1 MLISQPLPSSLVCKM
16 LIKTR
21 GIVLSYLRY
30 RETSIIARIYT
41 ERLGVQSYVVNG
53 VRKAKPPGRIALF
66 QPFTLLDLVAYVAR
80 GSGGLT
86 RLSEFR
92 CSEPFSTLP
101 YEVQKSSVVLFLSEV
116 VGRAVREEEENEPLF
131 QFLHDSILAFD
142 QQTKGSE
149 NFALV
154 FLLQLSTY
162 LGFGIST
169 GAELTDQV
177 IMAGHAPTAKGATGP
192 ATLRLREFEIYF
204 DELLRDPATSTIPN
218 GRVRHE
224 LLTVLIRYYQLHIE
238 QLGDIR
244 SLDILSQVLAE

>member
-1 MLISQPLPSSLVCKM
+1 M

-21 GIVLSYLRY
+21 GIVLSYLKY
-30 RETSIIARIYT
+30 RETSIIARVYT

-116 VGRAVREEEENEPLF
+116 VGRAVREEEQNEPLF
-131 QFLHDSILAFD
+131 HFLHDSILAFD

-154 FLLQLSTY
+154 FLLELSTY

-177 IMAGHAPTAKGATGP
+177 IMAGHAATSKGAIGP
-192 ATLRLREFEIYF
+192 ATLRLREFETYF

-224 LLTVLIRYYQLHIE
+224 LLTVLIRYYQLHVE
-238 QLGDIR
+238 QLGEIR

>member
-1 MLISQPLPSSLVCKM
+1 M

-21 GIVLSYLRY
+21 GIVLSYLKY

-66 QPFTLLDLVAYVAR
+66 QPFTLLELVAYVAR

-92 CSEPFSTLP
+92 CAEPFQSLP
-101 YEVQKSSVVLFLSEV
+101 YDVRKSSVVLLLSEILS
-116 VGRAVREEEENEPLF
+116 RAVREEEQNEPLF
-131 QFLHDSILAFD
+131 NFLHDSLQTFD
-142 QQTKGSE
+142 QQTTGTE

-154 FLLQLSTY
+154 FLLGLTAY
-162 LGFGIST
+162 LGFGISS

-177 IMAGHAPTAKGATGP
+177 IMAGHTATAHGATGP
-192 ATLRLREFEIYF
+192 ATLRLREFDGYL
-204 DELLRDPATSTIPN
+204 DELLRDPAHSTIPN
-218 GRVRHE
+218 GRIRHE
-224 LLTVLIRYYQLHIE
+224 LLNVLIRYYQLHVE
-238 QLGDIR
+238 QMGEIR
-244 SLDILSQVLAE
+244 SLDILSEVLS

>member
-1 MLISQPLPSSLVCKM
+1 M

-21 GIVLSYLRY
+21 GIVLSYLKY

-41 ERLGVQSYVVNG
+41 EQLGVQSYVVNG

-92 CSEPFSTLP
+92 CSEPFVSLP

-116 VGRAVREEEENEPLF
+116 VGRAIREEEQNEPLF
-131 QFLHDSILAFD
+131 QFLHRSLLAFD
-142 QQTKGSE
+142 QQTRGAE

-162 LGFGIST
+162 LGFGISS
-169 GAELTDQV
+169 GAGLTDQV
-177 IMAGHAPTAKGATGP
+177 IMAGHVPTTKGATGP
-192 ATLRLREFEIYF
+192 ATLRLREFDIYF

-224 LLTVLIRYYQLHIE
+224 LLNVLIRYYQLHVE
-238 QLGDIR
+238 QLGEIR

>member
-1 MLISQPLPSSLVCKM
+1 M

-21 GIVLSYLRY
+21 GIVLSYLKY
-30 RETSIIARIYT
+30 RETSIIARVYT
-41 ERLGVQSYVVNG
+41 ERLGVQSYIVNG

-92 CSEPFSTLP
+92 CSEPFTTLP

-116 VGRAVREEEENEPLF
+116 VGRAVREEEQNEPLF
-131 QFLHDSILAFD
+131 QFLHDSIREFD
-142 QQTKGSE
+142 QQTTGSE
-149 NFALV
+149 NFAPV
-154 FLLQLSTY
+154 FLLRLASY
-162 LGFGIST
+162 LGFGISS

-177 IMAGHAPTAKGATGP
+177 IMAGHAPASKGATGP
-192 ATLRLREFEIYF
+192 ATLRLREFEVYF
-204 DELLRDPATSTIPN
+204 DELLRDPATSSIPN

-224 LLTVLIRYYQLHIE
+224 LLTVLIRYYQLHVE
-238 QLGDIR
+238 QLGEIR